1 MVRPTTII
9 NMNLNEL
16 KYYPFMISFN
26 KCTGSCN
33 VSSPKLC
40 IPKETKDKHLIHSQT
55 KMKLMQ

>member
-16 KYYPFMISFN
+16 KYYQFMISFN
-26 KCTGSCN
+26 KCTGSYN

-40 IPKETKDKHLIHSQT
+40 IPKETKDKHLVH
-55 KMKLMQ
+55 